1 MGNCFR
7 LKTEKVT
14 WLFPK
19 TEQPL
24 KDSSPELKVQRRRLS
39 IAPIYVGNIFG
50 SDVENVKSRTSVLV
64 KDEKIKNNKPG
75 ADDDPARRIRS
86 GPCAGYSFVSVTKK
100 GYIPYN
106 KGKQNQ
112 DSLISCE
119 DLGRGIPLFGVLDGH
134 GVNGANVSSF
144 ITEAIIE
151 LAKSYIKNE
160 EDDEV
165 NGKDMLKTIIA
176 RAVGKLAAESN
187 IDISFSGTT
196 LTLSTIVDNIVYTA
210 NIGDSRLIAIKEKNS
225 YITAKALSF
234 DHKPEIPEE
243 MDRIEK
249 RGGRVAP
256 LPGPVGIDMGPQ
268 RVWLT
273 DMDIPGLA
281 MSRSIGDSI
290 AQRVGVVDIPEI
302 TEYVITDNVLMFL
315 WATDGIWEFLSN
327 SEAAKIV
334 IKAMEKELS
343 KTNDGQH
350 DRLLPANQ
358 LPIGI
363 AAEMLIEES
372 VNKWVQEEDAI
383 DDCTALIVVVNPF
396 KYRSQGMVF
405 AMDQGVRQATGG
417 Y

>member
-1 MGNCFR
+1 MGNCFM
-7 LKTEKVT
+7 LK
-14 WLFPK
+14 PK
-19 TEQPL
+19 TEQPP
-24 KDSSPELKVQRRRLS
+24 KENSPELKVQRRRLS
-39 IAPIYVGNIFG
+39 IAPLYVGNIFG
-50 SDVENVKSRTSVLV
+50 SDLENVKSRTSVL
-64 KDEKIKNNKPG
+64 IKNKKNNAG
-75 ADDDPARRIRS
+75 ADDDLVKRIRS
-86 GPCAGYSFVSVTKK
+86 GPCAGYSFVSITKK

-106 KGKQNQ
+106 RGKMNQ

-119 DLGRGIPLFGVLDGH
+119 DCGRGIPLFGVLDGH
-134 GVNGANVSSF
+134 GVNGANVSLF
-144 ITEAIIE
+144 ITKAIIE
-151 LAKSYIKNE
+151 LAKNYIKNE

-176 RAVGKLAAESN
+176 RAVAKLAAESN

-210 NIGDSRLIAIKEKNS
+210 NIGDSRLVAIKIKNS
-225 YITAKALSF
+225 FVTAEALSF

-256 LPGPVGIDMGPQ
+256 LPGPVGVDMGPQ

-315 WATDGIWEFLSN
+315 WATDGVWEFISN
-327 SEAAKIV
+327 NEAAKICV
-334 IKAMEKELS
+334 KAMEKELS
-343 KTNDGQH
+343 KTNHGRNDQ
-350 DRLLPANQ
+350 LLPANQ
-358 LPIGI
+358 LPIGN
-363 AAEMLIEES
+363 AAELLIKES
-372 VNKWVQEEDAI
+372 INRWCLEEDAI
-383 DDCTALIVVVNPF
+383 DDCTALILVVNPF
-396 KYRSQGMVF
+396 KCRSQGMKY
-405 AMDQGVRQATGG
+405 AMDQGIRKATNT